1 VSVVIRAF
9 VRIAHDI
16 TNATT
21 YFIKFTTKKLRFLNK
36 NVVNRTTEETCL
48 EGTAT
53 DYAPSK
59 RRNSKNNEIAGLAAT
74 TLDRAVQVSSR
85 TTAQLRPLFIASAL
99 LAPDSR
105 LRKILT

>member
-1 VSVVIRAF
+1 VSVVVRAF

-36 NVVNRTTEETCL
+36 NVVKRTTKETFL

-53 DYAPSK
+53 DYAPS
-59 RRNSKNNEIAGLAAT
+59 RRLNSKNNEIG
-74 TLDRAVQVSSR
+74 
-85 TTAQLRPLFIASAL
+85 
-99 LAPDSR
+99 
-105 LRKILT
+105 